1 MRVRWLGQSAFHLTS
16 GSANVL
22 IDPFADFSAAMAT
35 RGRRFGYPVERDLP
49 ADLLVVTHEHP
60 DHNGVESAGG
70 EPHLVRST
78 AGTFETPLGTVL
90 AIASEHDDAAGT
102 LRGPNLIVAFELAGL
117 RVCHFGDFGQAA
129 LRPGQAALIGRP
141 DLLFLP
147 VGAGPTI
154 GGAQA
159 AAIARELGPRWVV
172 PMHYRTEWIDFLEP
186 ADAFLAEFGDDARVL
201 LNGATFETGDLP
213 SRGTPIAVVPRIT
226 PPGQAP
232 PGS

>member
-1 MRVRWLGQSAFHLTS
+1 MRVRWLGQSAFHVTS
-16 GSANVL
+16 GSTNVL

-35 RGRRFGYPVERDLP
+35 RGRRFDYPVERDLP

-78 AGTFETPLGTVL
+78 AGTFTTPVGPVLG
-90 AIASEHDDAAGT
+90 IASEHDDAAGT
-102 LRGPNLIVAFELAGL
+102 LRGPNLIVAFDLHGV
-117 RVCHFGDFGQAA
+117 RVCHFGDFGQSE
-129 LRPGQAALIGRP
+129 LRPEQAAVIGRP

-147 VGAGPTI
+147 VGGGPTM

-159 AAIARELGPRWVV
+159 AAIARDLGPRWVV

-186 ADAFLAEFGDDARVL
+186 ADAFLAEFGDDERL
-201 LNGATFETGDLP
+201 LLEGAAFETDDLP
-213 SRGTPIAVVPRIT
+213 SRETPVAVVPRVT
-226 PPGQAP
+226 PPGPAP

>member
-22 IDPFADFSAAMAT
+22 IDPFEDFSALISA
-35 RGRRFGYPVERDLP
+35 RGLRFGYPVERDLP
-49 ADLLVVTHEHP
+49 ADLLVVTHEHA
-60 DHNGVESAGG
+60 DHNGVGAVAG
-70 EPHLVRST
+70 EPDLVRST
-78 AGTFETPLGTVL
+78 AGTFTTAVGSVL

-102 LRGPNLIVAFELAGL
+102 LRGPNLIVAFELGGL
-117 RVCHFGDFGQAA
+117 RFCHFGDFGQPA
-129 LRPGQAALIGRP
+129 LRPEQATLIGRP

-159 AAIARELGPRWVV
+159 AAIARDLRPRWVV

-186 ADAFLAEFGDDARVL
+186 ADAFLAEFGDDERVL
-201 LNGATFETGDLP
+201 LDGSAFETDDLP
-213 SRGTPIAVVPRIT
+213 SRETPVAVVPRVT
-226 PPGQAP
+226 PQGPAP